1 MSVGL
6 EHPVALDAAIE
17 LGPDP
22 ELVGQAHLVPAGD
35 PARGHPRVEQLVGPF
50 EEQVERFGGM
60 ALLERA
66 VGQLGEIPGR
76 GRRLERVA
84 QAQPGVADADLGD
97 DLERPAVRQ
106 LDAQLGERLDAA
118 AEPRGR
124 AGGHPW
130 RSP

>member
-22 ELVGQAHLVPAGD
+22 ELVGQAHLEPAGD
-35 PARGHPRVEQLVGPF
+35 PARGHPGVEQLVGAL
-50 EEQVERFGGM
+50 EEQVERSAAM

-66 VGQLGEIPGR
+66 VGQLGEVPGR

-84 QAQPGVADADLGD
+84 QAQPGVADA
-97 DLERPAVRQ
+97 RP
-106 LDAQLGERLDAA
+106 G
-118 AEPRGR
+118 
-124 AGGHPW
+124 
-130 RSP
+130 